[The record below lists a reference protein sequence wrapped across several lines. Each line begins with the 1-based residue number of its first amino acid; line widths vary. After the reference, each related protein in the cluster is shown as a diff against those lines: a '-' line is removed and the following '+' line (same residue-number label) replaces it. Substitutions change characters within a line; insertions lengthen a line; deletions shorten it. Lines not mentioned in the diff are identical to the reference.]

1 MDRLPFTRPFL
12 PPKLDGWSSASNGIT
27 PQNTGVGWISRNPN
41 SVTSQNSGWIAAF
54 LTNRLL
60 SKKLLP
66 GKKTETKITP
76 KPIGTSPLKRLA
88 QS

>member
-12 PPKLDGWSSASNGIT
+12 PPKLDGWSS
-27 PQNTGVGWISRNPN
+27 
-41 SVTSQNSGWIAAF
+41 AAF